1 MPVTQQRLMLGQF
14 YEVVAMIPLG
24 DPTPLSGSRLHVVHV
39 EKFMQRVACHVPSE
53 LVDCKFC
60 ARACN
65 NQIVTAADNVEPR
78 SVLDEIHE
86 ADLDKFNTFVEDV
99 QRSYCEDF
107 CHNIYSCLGLN
118 FFSVNVIA
126 LSSDFGTA
134 PRA

>member
-14 YEVVAMIPLG
+14 YEVIAMIPLRNTAPLRRFGLNVIDSEEVLNRSVFYVLDESG
-24 DPTPLSGSRLHVVHV
+24 DRHVLN
-39 EKFMQRVACHVPSE
+39 KPR
-53 LVDCKFC
+53 D
-60 ARACN
+60 
-65 NQIVTAADNVEPR
+65 NQIITTADNMEPLA
-78 SVLDEIHE
+78 VLDEIHE

-107 CHNIYSCLGLN
+107 GHNIYSCLGLN